1 MSESDAVE
9 SLERLGLTSYE
20 AKVFIA
26 LQKLGAGTARDVHR
40 ITDVPRSQ
48 VYSVAE
54 NLADRGL
61 VEIQQSN
68 PIQYRPVGI
77 DEARE
82 TLRSRFEREQE
93 QAFDYVEDV
102 RDQHDDGAEE
112 QEAIWTL
119 RGGDR
124 VEERAIEL
132 IREADERVVF
142 GSGDQ
147 SLISDEIERTL
158 RERVEDG
165 LVVAVVSENPEVRAY
180 FESVDGVHV
189 TDPPVHHGEDS
200 PAGRVV
206 FVDGD
211 TLLLSVVGDGSVTGG
226 DRETAIWSA
235 ESNFARMLIQIVES
249 NLGV

>member
-9 SLERLGLTSYE
+9 SLERLGLTGYE

-77 DEARE
+77 EEARE

-93 QAFDYVEDV
+93 RAFDYVEDV
-102 RDQHDDGAEE
+102 RDEHGDGDEE
-112 QEAIWTL
+112 QEAVWTL

-124 VEERAIEL
+124 IAERAVEL
-132 IREADERVVF
+132 LREADERVVF
-142 GSGDQ
+142 GTGRE
-147 SLISDEIERTL
+147 SLVTDEVERTL
-158 RERVEDG
+158 RERAAEG
-165 LVVAVVSENPEVRAY
+165 LVAVVLSENPDVRAR
-180 FESVDGVHV
+180 FESIEGVHV
-189 TDPPVHHGEDS
+189 AEPPVGHGEES

-206 FVDGD
+206 FADGD
-211 TLLLSVVGDGSVTGG
+211 TVLLSVVGDDTSLG
-226 DRETAIWSA
+226 DAGETAIWSA
-235 ESNFARMLIQIVES
+235 DSNFARMLTQIVEA

>member
-68 PIQYRPVGI
+68 PIQYRPVSI

-93 QAFDYVEDV
+93 RAFDYVEDV
-102 RDQHDDGAEE
+102 RDQHDDGDEE

-119 RGGDR
+119 RGADR

-147 SLISDEIERTL
+147 SLISEDIERTL

-165 LVVAVVSENPEVRAY
+165 LVVAVVSENPDVRAY
-180 FESVDGVHV
+180 FESIDGVHV
-189 TDPPVHHGEDS
+189 ADPPVHHGEDS

>member
-48 VYSVAE
+48 VYSVAD

-61 VEIQQSN
+61 VEVQQSN
-68 PIQYRPVGI
+68 PIQYRPVDI

-93 QAFDYVEDV
+93 RAFDYVEAV
-102 RDQHDDGAEE
+102 RDQHGDGAEE

-119 RGGDR
+119 RGSQR
-124 VEERAIEL
+124 IAERALEL
-132 IREADERVVF
+132 LEEAEERVVF
-142 GSGDQ
+142 GTARE
-147 SLISDEIERTL
+147 SLVTDEIDRTL
-158 RERVEDG
+158 RERADDG
-165 LVVAVVSENPEVRAY
+165 LFVAVVSENPEIRAQ
-180 FESVDGVHV
+180 FADDEAIHV
-189 TDPPVHHGEDS
+189 AEPPAAHGEDS

-206 FVDGD
+206 FADGD
-211 TLLLSVVGDGSVTGG
+211 TVLMSVVGDDTSLG
-226 DRETAIWSA
+226 DAGETAIWSA
-235 ESNFARMLIQIVES
+235 DSNFARMLIQIVEA

>member
-61 VEIQQSN
+61 IEVQQSS

-119 RGGDR
+119 RGSER

-158 RERVEDG
+158 RERVDDG
-165 LVVAVVSENPEVRAY
+165 LVVAVVSENPDVRAY

-189 TDPPVHHGEDS
+189 ADPPVHHGEES

-211 TLLLSVVGDGSVTGG
+211 TLLLSVVGDDSVPGG

-235 ESNFARMLIQIVES
+235 ESNFARMLIQIVEA

>member
-68 PIQYRPVGI
+68 PIQYRPVSI

-93 QAFDYVEDV
+93 RAFDYVEDV
-102 RDQHDDGAEE
+102 RDQHDDGDEE

-142 GSGDQ
+142 GSGNQ
-147 SLISDEIERTL
+147 SLISEDIERTL

-165 LVVAVVSENPEVRAY
+165 LVVAVVSENPDVRAY

-189 TDPPVHHGEDS
+189 ADPPVHHGEDS

>member
-1 MSESDAVE
+1 MSESGAVE

-68 PIQYRPVGI
+68 PIQYRPVSI
-77 DEARE
+77 DQARE

-93 QAFDYVEDV
+93 RAFDYVEDV

-132 IREADERVVF
+132 LSSASERVVF
-142 GSGDQ
+142 GTSHEPLVTDA
-147 SLISDEIERTL
+147 IERTL
-158 RERVEDG
+158 REAIEDG
-165 LVVAVVSENPEVRAY
+165 LAVIVVSENPAVRER
-180 FESVDGVHV
+180 FESIEGIRVNE
-189 TDPPVHHGEDS
+189 PPVYQGEDS

-206 FVDGD
+206 FADGD
-211 TLLLSVVGDGSVTGG
+211 TLLLSVVGDDSSLGTA
-226 DRETAIWSA
+226 RETAIWSA
-235 ESNFARMLIQIVES
+235 ESNFARMLIGIVES